1 MEQDEPQRRADTSG
15 RGRRDVE
22 KRWSDPTAFRIPALY
37 TGAVIVIALA
47 LLGVF
52 AGLGGDDV
60 WIGAAVPGVFLLG
73 GLIALVNGVV
83 AYSRGRQWV
92 VWQGAAWFLLVLML
106 FALMVPFAA

>member
-1 MEQDEPQRRADTSG
+1 MRQDEPGRPEDRRSPG
-15 RGRRDVE
+15 QRDVE
-22 KRWSDPTAFRIPALY
+22 KRWSDPAAFRNPAMY
-37 TGAVIVIALA
+37 CGVVIVIALA

-60 WIGAAVPGVFLLG
+60 WVGAAVPGAFLLG
-73 GLIALVNGVV
+73 GLIALVAGVV

-92 VWQGAAWFLLVLML
+92 AWQGAAWFLLVLML